1 MKSKERIEIDGGKT
15 ILTFLSDVREGK
27 YGLIEESSLPYARIK
42 EVTLLNAE
50 EEDYYF
56 SIS

>member
-1 MKSKERIEIDGGKT
+1 MKSKERIEIDGGNT
-15 ILTFLSDVREGK
+15 ILTFLSDVRKGK

-42 EVTLLNAE
+42 EVTLLNTE
-50 EEDYYF
+50 EEDYFY

>member
-1 MKSKERIEIDGGKT
+1 MKSKERIEIDGGNT
-15 ILTFLSDVREGK
+15 ILTFLIDVREGK
-27 YGLIEESSLPYARIK
+27 YGLIEESSIPYARIK
-42 EVTLLNAE
+42 EVTLHNAE

>member
-1 MKSKERIEIDGGKT
+1 MKPKERIEIDGGNT
-15 ILTFLSDVREGK
+15 ILTFLSDVKEGK

-42 EVTLLNAE
+42 EVTLLNTE
-50 EEDYYF
+50 EEDYFY